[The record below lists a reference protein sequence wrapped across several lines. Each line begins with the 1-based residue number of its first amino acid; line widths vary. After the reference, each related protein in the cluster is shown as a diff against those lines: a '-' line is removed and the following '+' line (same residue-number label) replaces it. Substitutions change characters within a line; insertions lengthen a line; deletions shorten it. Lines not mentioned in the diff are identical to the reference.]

1 MRRIVILGGG
11 TSGWMCAAAFSRLLR
26 LPGYSVR
33 LIESDEIGTV
43 GVGEA
48 TLQHI
53 KDFNDQLGIGE
64 AAFMRATQATFKLG
78 IEFRGWGASGS
89 YVHPFGAFGQDW
101 AGVGFHHYWR
111 RAREAGIDVGLLEDY
126 SLAIA
131 AARAH
136 RFDFPTEDANS
147 LRSQYAYA
155 YHFDAALYARFM
167 REFATKR
174 GVRRTE
180 GRVVDVRLKAE
191 SGDIASLVLQS
202 GEVIEG
208 DLFIDCSGFAGLL
221 IDKALKT
228 GWEDW
233 SAWLPCERAWAVPSM
248 RSEAAQAPRTGSGGR
263 LPLPEIAMTSGITP
277 YTRSTAREAG
287 WQWRIPLQHR
297 TGNGYVF
304 SSAFIDE
311 GRAAESLLAHLDAP
325 ALADPK
331 LLRFKTGR
339 RRESWRR
346 NCIAIGLASGFL
358 EPLESTSLY
367 LVQVAITQA
376 LKLLSAGPVDDRMR
390 REFNRAID
398 LEYQRVRDFLIL
410 HYHANCRAGE
420 PLWDYTRAMAVPD
433 SLAHSIE
440 LFRQRGYV
448 QSYADGLFSPPSW
461 IAVFNGQ
468 GILPQG
474 HDRMAEVAPLALVVE
489 KLADLRERIAQAVAA
504 MPTHDATIDLYCR
517 AAERELAQ

>member
-26 LPGYSVR
+26 LPDYNVR

-48 TLQHI
+48 TLPHI
-53 KDFNDQLGIGE
+53 RDFNDQLGIDE

-101 AGVGFHHYWR
+101 AGIGFHHYWR
-111 RAREAGIDVGLLEDY
+111 RAREAGIEVGPLEDY
-126 SLAIA
+126 SIAIA

-136 RFDFPTEDANS
+136 KFDFPTEEVS
-147 LRSQYAYA
+147 SVRSQYAYA

-167 REFATKR
+167 RDFATRR
-174 GVRRTE
+174 GVWRTE
-180 GRVVDVRLKAE
+180 GRVVDVRLEPE
-191 SGDIASLVLQS
+191 SGDITSLLLQS
-202 GEVIEG
+202 GETIEG
-208 DLFIDCSGFAGLL
+208 DLFIDCSGFAGVL

-233 SAWLPCERAWAVPSM
+233 TDWLPCDRAWAVPCG
-248 RSEAAQAPRTGSGGR
+248 RSPDF
-263 LPLPEIAMTSGITP
+263 TP
-277 YTRSTAREAG
+277 YTRLTAREAG

-304 SSAFIDE
+304 SSAFVREDH
-311 GRAAESLLAHLDAP
+311 AAETLLAHLDGP

-331 LLRFKTGR
+331 LLRFRAGR

-346 NCIAIGLASGFL
+346 NCVAIGLAGGFL

-367 LVQVAITQA
+367 LVQAAIMQV
-376 LKLLSAGPVDDRMR
+376 LKQLSARPVDDRLR
-390 REFNRAID
+390 REFNHAVD

-410 HYHANCRAGE
+410 HYHANIREGE
-420 PLWDYTRAMAVPD
+420 ALWDYTRAMDMPD
-433 SLAHSIE
+433 SLKHSME

-448 QSYADGLFSPPSW
+448 QPYKDGLFSPPSW
-461 IAVFNGQ
+461 ISVFNGQ
-468 GILPQG
+468 GITPQG
-474 HDRMAEVAPLALVVE
+474 HDRMAGAAPLDLVAE
-489 KLADLRERIAQAVAA
+489 KLADLRERVAQAVAA
-504 MPTHDATIDLYCR
+504 MPDHDRTVDMYCR
-517 AAERELAQ
+517 AVEREMAQ